1 MAYEIRY
8 TRDAEKSLAA
18 MPKADARRI
27 VQKLEEVAQSPRA
40 AHGVK
45 KLVEREG
52 YRIRSGDW
60 RALFTLDHGQLI
72 VTVIKVENRR
82 DAYRR

>member
-1 MAYEIRY
+1 MPYELRY
-8 TRDAEKSLAA
+8 TRDAQKGLAA
-18 MPKADARRI
+18 MPRADARRI
-27 VQKLEEVAQSPRA
+27 VQKLEEVARDPLH

-45 KLVEREG
+45 KLVDREG
-52 YRIRSGDW
+52 YRLRSGDW

-82 DAYRR
+82 DVYR

>member
-1 MAYEIRY
+1 VPYELRY
-8 TRDAEKSLAA
+8 TRDAQKGLAA
-18 MPKADARRI
+18 MPRADAGRI
-27 VQKLEEVAQSPRA
+27 VQKLEDVARDPLL

-45 KLVEREG
+45 KLVDREG
-52 YRIRSGDW
+52 YRLRSGDW

-82 DAYRR
+82 EAYR